1 MANRSPN
8 IGLASGLRRNY
19 SNFMNKPYNVLNHNP
34 NAREAYEEGD
44 IALDEA
50 NENER
55 WNQFVGNYNP
65 DLIPRFPSNY
75 TFSNN
80 LDGPGMS
87 LSDRSNAEDMFTS
100 NRQPT
105 NNTDP
110 VSAESGHNAFSDLM
124 TTRGEGDPRSN
135 ERYQQLL
142 ARRDDIVAEI
152 HRLMSEISWQET
164 LKARNLTQDPLW
176 EEAKYN
182 WIYKGD
188 DSGMKNIRDIEVK
201 RKSDEEQRYWQ
212 AQENRKQRE
221 STENLAKESKEAS
234 DDARLRDLEDQYDLL
249 KQIYY
254 VAKEESENA
263 PDDVKLQREL
273 KRAELNLRHA
283 ARKAKKTDELKEILN
298 MEASPVSTT
307 SPSPSGGTSGD
318 KGAYLK
324 NFGGTVV
331 GWQINFD
338 NAKGANA
345 KLKLLNDALNAGFTE
360 QELGVAGEKAR
371 LEKIVA
377 DDSNNK
383 KKWESEQEKWYNTL
397 KNLTADRFRD
407 MRMMYP
413 EVDKFFLFK
422 MVDNKPVLTKK
433 KYGSK

>member
-1 MANRSPN
+1 MATITP
-8 IGLASGLRRNY
+8 GMLAGLRY
-19 SNFMNKPYNVLNHNP
+19 SKSMSDNDLHNEHNRKNSAMFNSTIGNIQP
-34 NAREAYEEGD
+34 LEIARQQDSTFQTGY
-44 IALDEA
+44 
-50 NENER
+50 
-55 WNQFVGNYNP
+55 P
-65 DLIPRFPSNY
+65 
-75 TFSNN
+75 FSNSN
-80 LDGPGMS
+80 PIDNPPKQYAATKWDEGSSAIGTEQAQDAFGSFMS
-87 LSDRSNAEDMFTS
+87 
-100 NRQPT
+100 
-105 NNTDP
+105 
-110 VSAESGHNAFSDLM
+110 
-124 TTRGEGDPRSN
+124 TRGEGDPRSN

-152 HRLMSEISWQET
+152 HKLMSEISWQET
-164 LKARNLTQDPLW
+164 LKARNLTKDPLW

-221 STENLAKESKEAS
+221 STEKLAKESKEAS

-298 MEASPVSTT
+298 IEGSTVAKS
-307 SPSPSGGTSGD
+307 SPSPTSGTSGD

-331 GWQINFD
+331 GWQINFN
-338 NAKGANA
+338 NAKGANE

-371 LEKIVA
+371 LEKIIA
-377 DDSNNK
+377 AYAKNK
-383 KKWESEQEKWYNTL
+383 KEWEAEQEKYYNLVKNTPAGRIAAMWTL
-397 KNLTADRFRD
+397 NPGIEKYLT
-407 MRMMYP
+407 YT
-413 EVDKFFLFK
+413 VGGDKK
-422 MVDNKPVLTKK
+422 VTINRK
-433 KYGSK
+433 KYGGK